1 MTCYTG
7 QQLTMA
13 RPKTIRQRNDLI
25 SSQMPAKATKRR
37 TSHDWTGEEKEH
49 KMHRRAMRRKV
60 RDRIPADK
68 RLCGKDL
75 RTGTPCQQGRYVIEL
90 RKEGKPTRYFLA
102 PTCFAHLP
110 DELKERLEVKGLGP
124 KTPGRPPRPRVID
137 VMKEQI
143 EQEIAEYMAPY
154 RESLLAM
161 KQVVVGNGAHARMVE
176 VPDHR
181 TRLQATEALLDRVY
195 GKPKQTTDNNVQI
208 SAPDVEVPSDQ
219 ERQQAVARILAESG
233 AIHTMAARNNPASQ
247 N

>member
-13 RPKTIRQRNDLI
+13 RPKTIRQRNDLVA
-25 SSQMPAKATKRR
+25 SQLPPRATRSR
-37 TSHDWTGEEKEH
+37 TSRDWQGEEKEH
-49 KMHRRAMRRKV
+49 KLHRKALRRKI
-60 RDRIPADK
+60 RDKIPADK
-68 RLCGKDL
+68 RLCGKEL
-75 RTGTPCQQGRYVIEL
+75 RTGGPCQQAKYVVERRYED
-90 RKEGKPTRYFLA
+90 KPTRYFLA

-110 DELKERLEVKGLGP
+110 DDLRAKLELKNLQP

-195 GKPKQTTDNNVQI
+195 GKPKQTTDQNVQI
-208 SAPDVEVPSDQ
+208 STPDVEVPSDQ